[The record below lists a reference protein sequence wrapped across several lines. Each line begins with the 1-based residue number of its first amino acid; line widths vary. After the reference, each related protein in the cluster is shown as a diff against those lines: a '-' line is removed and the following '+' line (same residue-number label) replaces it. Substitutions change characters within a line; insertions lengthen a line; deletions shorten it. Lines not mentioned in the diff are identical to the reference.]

1 MYTIQALWTMAREKL
16 DVISIIFN
24 NRSYAIL
31 NVELRRVGAA
41 GAGDKARAQLD
52 LHNPPIDFVQLGQSM
67 GVASRRASTTHEFLA
82 AFEYALRTPGPH
94 LIEAIVPPTLAGL
107 KLRVLPHLLQ
117 SLANLP
123 QPIALAL
130 KRKIAP

>member
-1 MYTIQALWTMAREKL
+1 M
-16 DVISIIFN
+16 
-24 NRSYAIL
+24 
-31 NVELRRVGAA
+31 GAS
-41 GAGDKARAQLD
+41 GAGDRARAQLD
-52 LHNPPIDFVQLGQSM
+52 LKNPPLDFVQLGQSM
-67 GVASRRASTTHEFLA
+67 GVASRRTTTTEEFLA
-82 AFEYALRTPGPH
+82 AFEHALGSPGPH

-123 QPIALAL
+123 EPIARAL

>member
-16 DVISIIFN
+16 DVITIIFN

-31 NVELRRVGAA
+31 NVELQRVGAV
-41 GAGDKARAQLD
+41 GASDKAKAQLD
-52 LHNPPIDFVQLGQSM
+52 LRTPPIDFVHLGQSM
-67 GVASRRASTTHEFLA
+67 GVASKRATTTDEFLA
-82 AFEYALRTPGPH
+82 AFEHALRTSGPH

-123 QPIALAL
+123 QPIARAL

>member
-1 MYTIQALWTMAREKL
+1 LQ
-16 DVISIIFN
+16 
-24 NRSYAIL
+24 
-31 NVELRRVGAA
+31 RVGAV
-41 GAGDKARAQLD
+41 GASDRAKAQLD
-52 LHNPPIDFVQLGQSM
+52 LRTPPIDFVHLGQSM
-67 GVASRRASTTHEFLA
+67 GVASKRATTTDEFLA
-82 AFEYALRTPGPH
+82 AFEHALRTPGPH

-123 QPIALAL
+123 QPIARAL